1 MLNPAHKGLKAFLSR
16 LKFVLNSQ
24 KHILTYLI
32 TKTLMGSNKFM
43 WHPRFQKLIH
53 SVDHSMC
60 SKWHEKWNLN
70 YKFSDESEVKAS
82 QLISHISSWNLK
94 LFVSV
99 ILTII
104 WTNKWFNPTLND
116 VPWKWKFVSLKL
128 YCLCACSV

>member
-1 MLNPAHKGLKAFLSR
+1 MLLNPAHKGLKAFLSR
-16 LKFVLNSQ
+16 LKFALTSK
-24 KHILTYLI
+24 KHIFIYLI
-32 TKTLMGSNKFM
+32 NKTLMGSNKFM

-60 SKWHEKWNLN
+60 SKWHEKWNLK

-99 ILTII
+99 ILTIM
-104 WTNKWFNPTLND
+104 WTNKWFNPTLNN
-116 VPWKWKFVSLKL
+116 VLWKYVLLKL
-128 YCLCACSV
+128 YCLCLCRV